1 MALASGRDISQMA
14 FAISSG
20 RMMTFIAAGKKFFA
34 AQTDS
39 FGSASNDNDL
49 IHEKPPFIKG
59 TNSEKKRGKKEL

>member
-14 FAISSG
+14 FAIFSG
-20 RMMTFIAAGKKFFA
+20 RMMTLSLQERNFCSGK
-34 AQTDS
+34 TDS

-49 IHEKPPFIKG
+49 IHEKSPFIKG